1 MELLI
6 VISVVATAATVA
18 TTFYLNLPPLDNQ
31 K

>member
-6 VISVVATAATVA
+6 VICVVAVAATVA
-18 TTFYLNLPPLDNQ
+18 STFYLGLPPLDNQ